1 MITKDEKK
9 RYARHLKIPEIGE
22 NGQERLK
29 ESSVLIVGI
38 GGLGS
43 ASACYLAAAGVGRL
57 GIIDGDKIDLSN
69 LQRQILYS
77 SSEVDS
83 LKIPIAF
90 QKLHLLNPN
99 IEIIPFR
106 EKFTKENAARIT
118 KEFSYV
124 VDGSDNFETRYLIND
139 VCVRTGKIYIYGA
152 VYQFF
157 GQISVFDAVK
167 GPCFQC
173 LFPQFPPDEV
183 IQANTGVGVVS
194 PIPGVIGT
202 LQALEVIKMIVGAG
216 NALIGRL
223 LLINSLNMNFKEI
236 IIKKNS
242 RCPICSE

>member
-43 ASACYLAAAGVGRL
+43 ASACYLAAAGVGSL

-99 IEIIPFR
+99 IEITPFR
-106 EKFTKENAARIT
+106 EKFTKENAERIT

-139 VCVRTGKIYIYGA
+139 ICVRTGKIYIYGA

-173 LFPQFPPDEV
+173 LFPQFPPAEV

>member
-1 MITKDEKK
+1 
-9 RYARHLKIPEIGE
+9 
-22 NGQERLK
+22 
-29 ESSVLIVGI
+29 
-38 GGLGS
+38 
-43 ASACYLAAAGVGRL
+43 
-57 GIIDGDKIDLSN
+57 
-69 LQRQILYS
+69 
-77 SSEVDS
+77 
-83 LKIPIAF
+83 
-90 QKLHLLNPN
+90 
-99 IEIIPFR
+99 
-106 EKFTKENAARIT
+106 
-118 KEFSYV
+118 
-124 VDGSDNFETRYLIND
+124 
-139 VCVRTGKIYIYGA
+139 

>member
-43 ASACYLAAAGVGRL
+43 ASACYLAAAGVGSL

-90 QKLHLLNPN
+90 QKLHLLNP
-99 IEIIPFR
+99 I
-106 EKFTKENAARIT
+106 
-118 KEFSYV
+118 
-124 VDGSDNFETRYLIND
+124 
-139 VCVRTGKIYIYGA
+139 
-152 VYQFF
+152 
-157 GQISVFDAVK
+157 
-167 GPCFQC
+167 
-173 LFPQFPPDEV
+173 
-183 IQANTGVGVVS
+183 
-194 PIPGVIGT
+194 
-202 LQALEVIKMIVGAG
+202 
-216 NALIGRL
+216 
-223 LLINSLNMNFKEI
+223 
-236 IIKKNS
+236 
-242 RCPICSE
+242 